1 MKRIYLIIIA
11 LLTSAI
17 VSFAQKPKVASGEYT
32 YYPPTTQSFE
42 EARKVALYR
51 AQMQILADTF
61 GTVMSMSSTT
71 LVENSSDNSSV
82 NMFALNE
89 SSVKGEWLETI
100 GEPEFTTSVT
110 PDGVLAIKV
119 SVTGKVREIVEA
131 KADFIAKVLR
141 NGLEEKFESTEFQ
154 EGDDMFV
161 SFTSPANGYLTI
173 YLFDGDSQV
182 YCLLPYQQQQST
194 IIKVEGGKRYIFFSS
209 ENASYGVP
217 DSMIDE
223 YTLTCEKAL
232 EMNRMYIIWSPDNYY
247 KAADSYE
254 SEDLPRILDIKSFNN
269 WLSKLRVYNNKVAVK
284 TIDIVIKKKK

>member
-42 EARKVALYR
+42 EARTVALYR

-182 YCLLPYQQQQST
+182 YCLLPYQQ
-194 IIKVEGGKRYIFFSS
+194 RF
-209 ENASYGVP
+209 
-217 DSMIDE
+217 
-223 YTLTCEKAL
+223 
-232 EMNRMYIIWSPDNYY
+232 
-247 KAADSYE
+247 
-254 SEDLPRILDIKSFNN
+254 
-269 WLSKLRVYNNKVAVK
+269 
-284 TIDIVIKKKK
+284 